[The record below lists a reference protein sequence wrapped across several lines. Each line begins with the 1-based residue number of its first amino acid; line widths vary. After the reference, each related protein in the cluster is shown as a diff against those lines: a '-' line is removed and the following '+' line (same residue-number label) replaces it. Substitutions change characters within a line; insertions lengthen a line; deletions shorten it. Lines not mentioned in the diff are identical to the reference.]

1 MEVKAERKVAPKLLE
16 VFRPDNIGAVWR
28 LPVADRFLRAKRIN
42 RGFPLLIPNFFEPP
56 ADQL

>member
-1 MEVKAERKVAPKLLE
+1 
-16 VFRPDNIGAVWR
+16 VFRPDNIGAVWH